1 MMPYLVDTNIFLE
14 LMLEQKEE
22 NTVKQLLRQLDVS
35 KLFISDF
42 SFHSIGVILFRLNKL
57 EKFSDFIHD
66 ILNAGIRVLKLTP
79 TQTFQVIKASTDFK
93 LDFDDAYQYVVSEIF
108 DLEIISFDK
117 DFDNLEKGRIEP
129 NNLIQ

>member
-1 MMPYLVDTNIFLE
+1 MPYLVDTNIFLE
-14 LMLEQKEE
+14 LMLEQKDE
-22 NTVKQLLRQLDVS
+22 NTVKQLLNQLDES

-57 EKFSDFIHD
+57 EKFSDFIND
-66 ILNAGIRVLKLTP
+66 ILNAGIRILKLTP
-79 TQTFQVIKASTDFK
+79 TQTLRVIKASTEFK

-117 DFDNLEKGRIEP
+117 DFDNLEKGRIKP